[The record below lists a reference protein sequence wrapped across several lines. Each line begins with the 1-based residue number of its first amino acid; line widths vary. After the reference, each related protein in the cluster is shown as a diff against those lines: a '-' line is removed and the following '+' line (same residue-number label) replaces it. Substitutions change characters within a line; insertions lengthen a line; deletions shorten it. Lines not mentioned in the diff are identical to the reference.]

1 MWYDDGAGDRLSQN
15 LRPELLREH
24 VFYFALNDMVTPS
37 WVRFFGLQ
45 YTWGSEEGNWNAFR
59 HKPFP
64 EIALLPNLFPWSVQL
79 NNFHD
84 DCFKAFRHVVCVF
97 EPWKCMPEIR
107 RRHWYVPPP
116 ARWRQWK
123 PNWALLNDDWVNL
136 SSRGDRLNP
145 RLKTA
150 AVNCIR
156 YTWSCATLDKCE
168 IKSWTMH
175 QENVWP
181 FAVVHTS
188 CRKPAVT
195 TNPMSG
201 NPVVVTLYMLHVN
214 WIGPMVENMSP
225 NPNIKL
231 RMSHK
236 ANLICCF
243 EWSTRY
249 IIADMNTRKGTTPLQ
264 DAGRQIVFGVPWQG
278 LSWMSPT
285 HTTRRYDETVKLIS
299 AMT

>member
-1 MWYDDGAGDRLSQN
+1 
-15 LRPELLREH
+15 
-24 VFYFALNDMVTPS
+24 MVTPS

-84 DCFKAFRHVVCVF
+84 DWFKAFRHVVCVF

-116 ARWRQWK
+116 ARWRQCK

-201 NPVVVTLYMLHVN
+201 NPVVVTLYMSHVN
-214 WIGPMVENMSP
+214 WIGPMVENMKS
-225 NPNIKL
+225 KSKYKT
-231 RMSHK
+231 SHESQSK
-236 ANLICCF
+236 FDMLFWMINQVYHCWYEHKKRNNTTSGCWETNRI
-243 EWSTRY
+243 WSSVTR
-249 IIADMNTRKGTTPLQ
+249 TVL
-264 DAGRQIVFGVPWQG
+264 
-278 LSWMSPT
+278 
-285 HTTRRYDETVKLIS
+285 DES
-299 AMT
+299 HSHN